1 MKLIR
6 YAALSVMS
14 PLPFVA
20 VLALTATPAHA
31 QATRTWVSG
40 VGDDANPCSRTA
52 PCKTFAGAIS
62 KTAAGGEINCIDQ
75 GAYGAVTI
83 TKSIALNCVGVT
95 AGVLHSS
102 TNGIVINAAATD
114 SIFIKGLDING
125 SPPTSPGLNGIR
137 FLAGASL
144 TVEDTVIRGAT
155 GAAPNGFGVT
165 FQPSTGAELAMNN
178 VIINGN
184 GSAAAGTGGGILIQ
198 PTGVGGNAKVTLTN
212 VRVQANAGV
221 GLKVDTAGNTNLSGI
236 TIGVLDSHFDGN
248 GDGISAINAG
258 GTNPVAIMIDRST
271 LNNNTGA
278 GLIGNGSSM
287 MIRVSNTTI
296 TGNVLGLIAFGG
308 AVVSTYGNNRVIGNP
323 TNGVPNNGSF
333 TNAIPTQ

>member
-6 YAALSVMS
+6 FAAGSMISVSSLIAALGV
-14 PLPFVA
+14 
-20 VLALTATPAHA
+20 TAGTAHA

-40 VGDDANPCSRTA
+40 DGDDINPCSRSA

-62 KTAAGGEINCIDQ
+62 KTAAGGEIDCLDP
-75 GAYGAVTI
+75 GGYGTLTI
-83 TKSIALNCVGVT
+83 TKSITIDCTGTFGSVLNSG
-95 AGVLHSS
+95 GI
-102 TNGIVINAAATD
+102 NGFVINDSATATPGGAVVILRGLSID
-114 SIFIKGLDING
+114 GAGTTPGLNAIRFISGRSIFIENVMIEHQENG
-125 SPPTSPGLNGIR
+125 NGI
-137 FLAGASL
+137 S
-144 TVEDTVIRGAT
+144 
-155 GAAPNGFGVT
+155 
-165 FQPSTGAELAMNN
+165 FQPSHTGAKLHLNN
-178 VIINGN
+178 VSI
-184 GSAAAGTGGGILIQ
+184 TGGNNGLLIQ
-198 PTGVGGNAKVTLTN
+198 PTGAAGSADVTLSN
-212 VRVQANAGV
+212 IRVQANAGV
-221 GLKVDTAGNTNLSGI
+221 GLKVDSTGNTNTSGI
-236 TIGVLDSHFDGN
+236 TVNITDSHFDGN

-271 LNNNTGA
+271 LNSNAGA

-333 TNAIPTQ
+333 TNAIISQ